1 MQNPRIAA
9 GVCQIDFEGKTTS
22 RLRRRLC
29 CVFLNTMLSA
39 CGTLLH
45 EFASYRWLL
54 KKSTLTEFLEDSSTL
69 ILLLEASQC
78 AIYRFVVLD
87 NNTYHSLIQPPLRS
101 D

>member
-1 MQNPRIAA
+1 MQGSINR
-9 GVCQIDFEGKTTS
+9 V
-22 RLRRRLC
+22 RRKDETALARLC

-45 EFASYRWLL
+45 ELACYRWLL
-54 KKSTLTEFLEDSSTL
+54 KKSTLTEFLKNTGAL
-69 ILLLEASQC
+69 ILLLEAAQC